1 MIPPTFAD
9 LELRILEQQSQ
20 GDPVELRLDGE
31 QELARGFL
39 APAVP
44 PLDPLDGQA
53 SGENLFRWLF
63 ACGRAAGRR

>member
-9 LELRILEQQSQ
+9 LELRILEKTAQ
-20 GDPVELRLDGE
+20 GYPVELRLDGE

-44 PLDPLDGQA
+44 LSTPHAQSQQLRVSGA
-53 SGENLFRWLF
+53 SC
-63 ACGRAAGRR
+63 A